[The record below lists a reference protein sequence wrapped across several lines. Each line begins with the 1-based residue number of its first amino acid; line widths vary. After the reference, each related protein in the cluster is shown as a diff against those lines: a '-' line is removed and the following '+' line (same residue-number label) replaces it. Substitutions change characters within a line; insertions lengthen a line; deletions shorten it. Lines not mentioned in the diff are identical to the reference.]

1 MFNYTPQLV
10 AGGNINPYSV
20 VKMSTTA
27 WTGAASSANADFV
40 VGVSDGST
48 RRFDSAYHAIAGD
61 PISLQPSPTVQVV
74 AASTVTSTNIT
85 AGDGLI
91 VDTTDTNGSVSKA
104 VGAGAGTIPMFV
116 ALESATAS
124 GQVFWAYRLGS
135 VKGTAS

>member
-40 VGVSDGST
+40 VGVTDGST
-48 RRFDSAYHAIAGD
+48 RRFDSAYHAISGD

-74 AASTVTSTNIT
+74 AAAAVGSTNVA

-91 VDTTDTNGSVSKA
+91 VDTTDVNGAVSKA

-116 ALESATAS
+116 ALEPATAQ

>member
-10 AGGNINPYSV
+10 SASNINPYSV
-20 VKMSTTA
+20 IKMAATA
-27 WTGAASSANADFV
+27 WTGAHSSANTDFV
-40 VGVSDGST
+40 VGVTDGST
-48 RRFDSAYHAIAGD
+48 RRFDSQYHAISGD

-74 AASTVTSTNIT
+74 AAAAVTSTNIA

-91 VDTTDTNGSVSKA
+91 ADGTTAGAVSKA

-116 ALESATAS
+116 ALEPATAE